1 MPTPDGPAPTRLP
14 AGLPRIQPS
23 SQPAPAHRADDGHD
37 HLRRV
42 LGRSADYYHQQLLAA
57 PAAEPAR
64 RYLTERGIEPADWA
78 KWKLGWAPDQ
88 WRGLCNRLGDDQ
100 AAVDA
105 GVANTRRGRTYDVLR
120 GRVVFPIRDTSGDVI
135 GFAGRTLPGTD
146 AGQPKYLNTRTTAL
160 YHKSD
165 TLYGIHEAAD
175 GIRST
180 ATAGI
185 VEGYTDA
192 IAAHSAGLTNVV
204 ATGGTAFTQSHL
216 QRIIDAGAHHLTAGF
231 DGDDPGRTSQQKL
244 TDQAHQAGIP
254 TTSVTLPTGTD
265 PASLEPDALL
275 DHWQA
280 GLPQPWAHIQQHL
293 DGGDVHTRA
302 RGHRHIAAAYHNTD
316 PTLANLAAHQALTHT
331 YGATPPH
338 PHRLAPAPSPPP
350 HHSADAQDPASAS
363 RCFEPPV
370 SGGNTPQTGGGSA
383 RAALPVA
390 SGSRRRRV
398 GGVDRQIAPG
408 RVGIRPDRSGY
419 RPAPHPSSPDRRPEP
434 ATRRLLILDPTPH
447 LNQYL
452 RVFGVHRC

>member
-1 MPTPDGPAPTRLP
+1 MPTPDRPIPTRLP
-14 AGLPRIQPS
+14 AGLPRIQPA
-23 SQPAPAHRADDGHD
+23 SQPDPAVRADDGHD

-88 WRGLCNRLGDDQ
+88 WRGLCNQLGDDQ

-120 GRVVFPIRDTSGDVI
+120 GRVVFPIRDTTGDVI
-135 GFAGRTLPGTD
+135 ALAGRKLPETD
-146 AGQPKYLNTRTTAL
+146 AKQAKYVNTRTTAL

-175 GIRST
+175 SIRST

-192 IAAHSAGLTNVV
+192 IAAHRAGLTNVV

-216 QRIIDAGAHHLTAGF
+216 QRIVAAGAHHLIAAY
-231 DGDDPGRTSQQKL
+231 DGDDPGQTSQQKL
-244 TDQAHQAGIP
+244 TDQTHHARIP

-265 PASLEPDALL
+265 PASLGPDALL

-293 DGGDVHTRA
+293 GGGDVHTRA
-302 RGHRHIAAAYHNTD
+302 RGHRHIAAAYQNTD
-316 PTLANLAAHQALTHT
+316 PTLAALAAHQALTHT
-331 YGATPPH
+331 YGATPHTLTAWHQP
-338 PHRLAPAPSPPP
+338 LTTT
-350 HHSADAQDPASAS
+350 
-363 RCFEPPV
+363 
-370 SGGNTPQTGGGSA
+370 TPQ
-383 RAALPVA
+383 R
-390 SGSRRRRV
+390 SRRS
-398 GGVDRQIAPG
+398 GPG
-408 RVGIRPDRSGY
+408 LG
-419 RPAPHPSSPDRRPEP
+419 
-434 ATRRLLILDPTPH
+434 L
-447 LNQYL
+447 
-452 RVFGVHRC
+452 